1 MNEAYLER
9 FKNEAHTQT
18 GRQTKDRRKHVDV
31 PIILEI

>member
-9 FKNEAHTQT
+9 FKNEAHTQR
-18 GRQTKDRRKHVDV
+18 GRQTRDRRKHADV